1 MWVGGKL
8 THITQEK
15 IMEYQPNMN
24 VIETNIQ
31 LKMEKNKVP
40 VITAFQI
47 VKDLQ

>member
-1 MWVGGKL
+1 
-8 THITQEK
+8 
-15 IMEYQPNMN
+15 MN

-47 VKDLQ
+47 VKDL